1 MAWHVVIAGG
11 GFGGFYAARTLEKV
25 LPPQAARITLVND
38 VNFMLYTPLLPGAAG
53 GTLEPRHVV
62 VPLREELKRT
72 HLRLGTVVG
81 GTPSDQALQVRT
93 PKGTVETLNYD
104 HLVVAM
110 GSVSRTLPIPG
121 LAEHGIGFKSLPEAI
136 ELRNHVLRTLEV
148 AETLDDA
155 EERKQ
160 WLTYVF
166 VGAGYAGLEGLAE
179 LQDFAADVIDL
190 YPRCRT
196 QGMRWI
202 LVEARDRVMPEI
214 PAQLAD
220 FATRE
225 LRGRGIA
232 IRTSTTLE
240 SVTADTVVLSGG
252 ETIPTRTLVWTAGVK
267 PHPVIARLGLP
278 LDEQGRIKVDRTL
291 RVEGHEHVWALG
303 DAAAVP
309 DPAKKGKAATPPTAQ
324 HAIRQGKLAG
334 RNVAASIG
342 NGRVKPFTF
351 KTKGVFVDMGQGQAV
366 ATTLGIRWRGIPA
379 WWLARSYHLA
389 LLPGTKRKLRLLVDW
404 NIQLLFGRDASELGG
419 LGRAPG
425 LGVDPTGGGSLAA
438 AEGNGATAPEGATA
452 PVAPS

>member
-1 MAWHVVIAGG
+1 
-11 GFGGFYAARTLEKV
+11 
-25 LPPQAARITLVND
+25 
-38 VNFMLYTPLLPGAAG
+38 MLYTPLLPGAAG

-81 GTPSDQALQVRT
+81 GTPGDQALEVRT
-93 PKGTVETLNYD
+93 QKGTIETLNYD

-155 EERKQ
+155 QERKK

-240 SVTADTVVLSGG
+240 SVTADTAVLSGG
-252 ETIPTRTLVWTAGVK
+252 EVIPTRTLVWTAGVK

-278 LDEQGRIKVDRTL
+278 LDEHGRIKVDRTL

-309 DPAKKGKAATPPTAQ
+309 DPAKTATPPTAQ

-389 LLPGTKRKLRLLVDW
+389 MLPGTKRKLRLLVDW

-425 LGVDPTGGGSLAA
+425 LGVDPTGAGTPSVD
-438 AEGNGATAPEGATA
+438 GNGASAQAGADAPGAYNRGT
-452 PVAPS
+452 